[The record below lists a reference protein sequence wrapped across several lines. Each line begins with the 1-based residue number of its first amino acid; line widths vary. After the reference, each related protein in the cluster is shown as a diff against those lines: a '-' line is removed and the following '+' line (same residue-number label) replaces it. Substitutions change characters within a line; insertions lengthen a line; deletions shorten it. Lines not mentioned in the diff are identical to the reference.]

1 VDEAQGRG
9 VRPDSEALRIVLG
22 RGVANHPGFIDAVR
36 AAPLGR
42 PVTVAVHHTHP
53 PAEGVVDVFLREP
66 PTTTPDGY
74 VSACLA
80 ACAGWRPTLFWPGRE
95 LARVAERA
103 GEFERAGARAMLVS
117 SAAVIDLL
125 DDKARF
131 AEAAAALDV
140 PTPRSIVFDSA
151 AGFEAALAELSAAGE
166 RVCFKPVRGVF
177 GRGFRVIRTDLD
189 PFDDLFAE
197 PGYRLDLADARRRF
211 QSRERFRPMVLMP
224 WLDGPE
230 WSVDCFRA
238 RDGSRFVAVPRRKLS
253 ATAQRLD
260 DAPQLVAWSR
270 AMAER
275 FGLAGLFNCQFKEHR
290 GRPHALE
297 INPRP
302 AGAVGLSRHAG
313 VDLVALALRD
323 ALGLPLDDVTPRLGV
338 TLRSHTIWSDDAPAD
353 VPAHDAGGA
362 RDALDATLATGRIE
376 VTGEGGSWGVR
387 SLLDVAARTN
397 AARGYL
403 LVSRVLGK
411 HLPVTPSRMAR
422 AHDALAA
429 ALPVDLQGP
438 VAFVGMA
445 ETATG
450 LGWGVFESFGRRTTR
465 RDLVYLHTTR
475 HPVAGHEALAFEERH
490 SHGPAQVLCVPGATP
505 AGDRWRA
512 ARTLVVV
519 DDEVTT
525 GLTAAALADRVAR
538 SGVPLARR
546 CMVALVASGRA
557 TLTAEGGALAGWDVA
572 TLASVRVTFTA
583 AGERAVTTAPQGLS
597 PLPEGVGSNAWGRV
611 GAIAAPPLPEGL
623 LGWAEGRCRGA
634 ERVVV
639 LGAGECMHPAF
650 VLARALEAAGHVAL
664 VQATTRSP
672 VHVGG
677 AIAATLPCDD
687 GLGSGAPFFLHNPP
701 SRGTAV
707 IALHERGAALGARA
721 LVESLGAHATE
732 V

>member
-1 VDEAQGRG
+1 L
-9 VRPDSEALRIVLG
+9 SLRVVLG
-22 RGVANHPGFIDAVR
+22 RGVANHLDLVDAVR

-42 PVTVAVHHTHP
+42 PVVVAVHHIHP
-53 PAEGVVDVFLREP
+53 PAEGGFDAFLREP
-66 PTTTPDGY
+66 HTATPDGY
-74 VSACLA
+74 VGACLA
-80 ACAGWRPTLFWPGRE
+80 ACAAWSAELFWPGRE

-103 GEFERAGARAMLVS
+103 GEFERAGARPMLVS

-140 PTPRSIVFDSA
+140 PAPRSIVFDSA

-189 PFDDLFAE
+189 PFEELFAE
-197 PGYRLDLADARRRF
+197 PGYRLDLDDARRRF
-211 QSRERFRPMVLMP
+211 RGRERFRPMVLMP

-238 RDGSRFVAVPRRKLS
+238 REGSRFVAVPRRKLS
-253 ATAQRLD
+253 ATAQRLE
-260 DAPQLVAWSR
+260 DAPQLVAWCR
-270 AMAER
+270 VMAER
-275 FGLAGLFNCQFKEHR
+275 FGLVGLFNCQFKEHR

-323 ALGLPLDDVTPRLGV
+323 ALGLPLDAVAPRLGA
-338 TLRSHTIWSDDAPAD
+338 TLRARSTWSDEPPAEP
-353 VPAHDAGGA
+353 PAHDVGGA
-362 RDALDATLATGRIE
+362 PDALDVTLATGRVE

-397 AARGYL
+397 SARGYL

-411 HLPVTPSRMAR
+411 HLPVTPSRMER

-429 ALPVDLQGP
+429 ALPADLPGP

-465 RDLVYLHTTR
+465 DDLVYLHTTR
-475 HPVAGHEALAFEERH
+475 HPVAGYEALAFEERH
-490 SHGPAQVLCVPGATP
+490 SHGPSQVLCVPGATP
-505 AGDRWRA
+505 AGERWRA

-538 SGVPLARR
+538 SGVPIARR
-546 CMVALVASGRA
+546 CLAALVASGH
-557 TLTAEGGALAGWDVA
+557 GALAGWDVA
-572 TLASVRVTFTA
+572 ALASVRVTFTA
-583 AGERAVTTAPQGLS
+583 AGERAVTTSPQGLS
-597 PLPEGVGSNAWGRV
+597 PLPDGLGSNAWGRV
-611 GAIAAPPLPEGL
+611 GAVAAPPLPAGL
-623 LGWAEGRCRGA
+623 LAWAEGRCRGA
-634 ERVVV
+634 ARVAVI
-639 LGAGECMHPAF
+639 GAGELMHPAF

-677 AIAATLPCDD
+677 AIAATLPCAD

-707 IALHERGAALGARA
+707 IALHERGAAPGARA
-721 LVESLGAHATE
+721 LVESLGEALDVHVAE